1 MRPYHLL
8 IPSEN
13 IALSDKNTTLT
24 YKEFLKEIHA
34 INAWYKSLGYHAGHR
49 ICVVGK
55 NTVKTYLYL
64 FAAALDMCATTL
76 PPDSSRE
83 DWQFRLT
90 ANNAN
95 VIIHVDDDT
104 VKTEHIHYDKS
115 IVLDKEIML
124 YYSSGTSHPYG
135 WQKSYPVPYELDV
148 NNWGTSQDVTHYYR
162 DYGNTYYR
170 MPSSNRTI
178 NVMAP
183 YIGWGQEVTFTTI
196 ARHGWVHLI
205 DDPHEY
211 SSAAKFVK
219 PTWLAGF
226 PLAWQRVIDTNDNAN
241 HAIEI
246 FEYSGAKLIDGQK
259 EKFEKFFGHKNWICG
274 YGDAATGMTFVN
286 YTNDFTH
293 IGKPIQCLTDSGA
306 EFRIS
311 EQGTIEFRGIHTPNN
326 DWWDTGDIATIN
338 DDGNWVL
345 HGRSNELIII
355 RGGGKV
361 YPFEVESLML
371 KHECIDEVFVYPAP
385 DEQLHNK
392 PDCLYYGSITP
403 EEYAKWAESRITNWK
418 LPTRYIQLVKP
429 ISKLQNKE
437 KVSRL
442 KLHNL
447 LLQHPEWIKHEYTR

>member
-8 IPSEN
+8 IPSDN
-13 IALSDKNTTLT
+13 IAISDKQTSLT
-24 YKEFLKEIHA
+24 YNEFIKEIHA
-34 INAWYKSLGYHAGHR
+34 INEWYKSLGYRHGHR

-76 PPDSSRE
+76 PPDGTRDE
-83 DWQFRLT
+83 WQFRLS

-95 VIIHVDDDT
+95 AIIHVGET
-104 VKTEHIHYDKS
+104 VNVEHIHYDKS
-115 IVLDKEIML
+115 TVLDKEIML

-135 WQKSYPVPYELDV
+135 WQKSYPVPYELDN

-162 DYGNTYYR
+162 DQGNPYYR
-170 MPSSNRTI
+170 NPETNRTI
-178 NVMAP
+178 NVMSP

-205 DDPHEY
+205 DEPTEY
-211 SSAAKFVK
+211 SSAAQYVK

-226 PLAWQRVIDTNDNAN
+226 PLVWQRVMDTNNN
-241 HAIEI
+241 GSHSIEI
-246 FEYSGAKLIDGQK
+246 FEYSGAKLIDGQR
-259 EKFEKFFGHKNWICG
+259 EKFEQFFGHNKWICG

-286 YTNDFTH
+286 YTNDFSH
-293 IGKPIQCLTDSGA
+293 IGQPVKCLLDSGA

-311 EQGTIEFRGIHTPNN
+311 DLGTIEFKGLHTPNN

-338 DDGNWVL
+338 NDGNWVL
-345 HGRSNELIII
+345 HGRNNELIII

-361 YPFEVESLML
+361 YPFEVEATML
-371 KHECIDEVFVYPAP
+371 THECVEEIFVYPAP
-385 DEQLHNK
+385 DHELHNI
-392 PDCLYYGSITP
+392 PNCVYYGDILPFDYAVWTSSKM
-403 EEYAKWAESRITNWK
+403 AKWKQPI
-418 LPTRYIQLVKP
+418 RYIQLIKP
-429 ISKLQNKE
+429 LSQLQSKE

-447 LLQHPEWIKHEYTR
+447 LQQHPEWIKNEYTR